1 MLATHKSPFSGT
13 WYPEDGVELES
24 LLAGRYAESERRIG
38 RFFFPG
44 ALGYV
49 VPHAGPAYS
58 GTVAAAVYRALEEQ
72 RPERIVLL
80 AFPHRGGLNGVV
92 SPDAERISTPLGE
105 APLDGDFG
113 GFPRVPEAHVCDHSF
128 EIQLPFLQKA
138 APGAR
143 LTALYVGR
151 MDAAARQAAASRLA
165 EAWRPG
171 VVFLASSDF
180 THYGRGFGYQPF
192 PADSAVAA
200 RLRELDY
207 ACMDAAGSLD
217 SGLFLETLGARQ
229 ATVCGT
235 GPIALLLDVLHSIA
249 ADTIYQSVLDYQAS
263 GEITADYHHSVSYAA
278 LGYFPRPAFD
288 LDESDRTALLDAARE
303 TLRQLRQTGERD
315 SRMAQGSEAL
325 SARRGAFVTLHQGGE
340 LLGCVGN
347 CAGRKPI
354 REEIGD
360 LTLAAAL
367 DDPRFRPAASQPGP
381 INIELSLLTPFRR
394 VRSTAGFQLGRH
406 GAMLRLGTRA
416 GLLLPQVAGEHGWT
430 AEDFWRALARK
441 CSLAPRAWCDPKAR
455 IEVFEAQVFGSPH
468 RAG

>member
-1 MLATHKSPFSGT
+1 MLEYIRPWADLYKVDLKSFDARHYRELGGRIAPILDSIARIHEMGFWLEVVTLVVPGFNDSGEELRAMAGIPGRHLAGHTLARDGISPGLQNDGAGQHAVRHTASRRRDWPRCGPALRLRRQPAGRDRPARRHPLPFVRRHVDLEARVPRTAKSLGRGRQVPRLRHDHPRRLGRFTPPSGRERRPGAYPLRLKGLHARHSKSPFSGT

-105 APLDGDFG
+105 VPLDGDFG

-217 SGLFLETLGARQ
+217 SGLFLETLGR
-229 ATVCGT
+229 
-235 GPIALLLDVLHSIA
+235 
-249 ADTIYQSVLDYQAS
+249 
-263 GEITADYHHSVSYAA
+263 
-278 LGYFPRPAFD
+278 
-288 LDESDRTALLDAARE
+288 
-303 TLRQLRQTGERD
+303 
-315 SRMAQGSEAL
+315 
-325 SARRGAFVTLHQGGE
+325 ARR
-340 LLGCVGN
+340 
-347 CAGRKPI
+347 
-354 REEIGD
+354 
-360 LTLAAAL
+360 
-367 DDPRFRPAASQPGP
+367 
-381 INIELSLLTPFRR
+381 PFAEQAP
-394 VRSTAGFQLGRH
+394 SHYCWTCC
-406 GAMLRLGTRA
+406 TR
-416 GLLLPQVAGEHGWT
+416 
-430 AEDFWRALARK
+430 
-441 CSLAPRAWCDPKAR
+441 
-455 IEVFEAQVFGSPH
+455 
-468 RAG
+468 